1 MQKGN
6 SAQYVKAGLQAGPE
20 MRIQVRNSVYLP
32 DSEAGA
38 AFDPERE
45 PFQAG
50 HVPPAPRE
58 SVTVPLRGALIL
70 LCVLF
75 CVFGGVIVSKA
86 AYRAELSK
94 KLDGLVNE
102 IAEMRQT
109 NRELA
114 VQVEEARG
122 ASRICDVACQK
133 LKMTAPSQS
142 TTEYVTA
149 PDTRPFEIKTAV
161 QTETSPI
168 AALDGMITGSR

>member
-6 SAQYVKAGLQAGPE
+6 NTQFVKAGLQAGPA
-20 MRIQVRNSVYLP
+20 MRIHVRSSVYLP

-50 HVPPAPRE
+50 QVPPAPRE
-58 SVTVPLRGALIL
+58 SVTVPLRGALIF

-86 AYRAELSK
+86 AYRSELSK
-94 KLDGLVNE
+94 KLDGLKSE
-102 IAEMRQT
+102 IEVMRQK
-109 NRELA
+109 NQELA
-114 VQVEEARG
+114 VQVEEARE
-122 ASRICDVACQK
+122 ASRICDLACHK
-133 LKMTAPSQS
+133 LEMTAPSKS

-161 QTETSPI
+161 QTETSPN
-168 AALDGMITGSR
+168 AALDGMKTGSR